1 MQMMMEARLTS
12 EAAVQTM
19 MAADAVLPEQFF
31 RPERGTI
38 YTSGERGLMWA
49 VFADGIESYRRNV
62 AAKSPERKLEFMEA
76 EHWVLSNDCDGPF
89 SFVNLCQMF
98 GFSAPGIRAALTTWK
113 CQQRRPA
120 LRRQRFR
127 PVLMSA

>member
-1 MQMMMEARLTS
+1 
-12 EAAVQTM
+12 

-31 RPERGTI
+31 RPEHGTI

-49 VFADGIESYRRNV
+49 VFADGIQSYRRNV
-62 AAKSPERKLEFMEA
+62 AARTPERKLEFMEA
-76 EHWVLSNDCDGPF
+76 EHWVFSTDWDWPF

-98 GFSAPGIRAALTTWK
+98 GFSAPGIRGALSQWK
-113 CQQRRPA
+113 CQQRRPV

-127 PVLMSA
+127 PVLLSA

>member
-1 MQMMMEARLTS
+1 MEAGFVS
-12 EAAVQTM
+12 EVVLQTM

-31 RPERGTI
+31 QREHGTT
-38 YTSGERGLMWA
+38 YLSGERGLMWA

-62 AAKSPERKLEFMEA
+62 GAKSPERKLEFMEA
-76 EHWVLSNDCDGPF
+76 EHWVHSTDWDWPF

-98 GFSAPGIRAALTTWK
+98 GFNPQGVRGALLEWK
-113 CQQRRPA
+113 DQHRPA
-120 LRRQRFR
+120 PIRRQRFR